1 MKKEFICKFNNQK
14 IYGILFIPDN
24 IDKKIPIVIL
34 SHGLS
39 LDHTLMIPYA
49 EKLLKYDIASYV
61 FDFRGGGYESKSDG
75 KISDM
80 SILTEIDDLNCVID
94 NIKELDYIDSENI
107 YLAGH
112 SQGGLVSS
120 LVANNRSDEINGLF
134 LFAPA
139 YIIPDDMKELDNP
152 REKNVINIMPEY
164 TGQIY
169 IDGANSI
176 NLYDDI
182 LNFKKEVY
190 IFHGKLD
197 SRVYLKYSIEA
208 NELYENSTL
217 IVFDEEEHRFTDSTK
232 DIVVEKINNQIKKNK
247 KEHD

>member
-14 IYGILFIPDN
+14 IYGILFLPEH
-24 IDKKIPIVIL
+24 IDKKIPIIIL

-39 LDHTLMIPYA
+39 LDHSLMIPYA
-49 EKLLKYDIASYV
+49 EKLLKHDIASYV

-80 SILTEIDDLNCVID
+80 SIITEKDDLNCVID
-94 NIKELDYIDSENI
+94 NIKELDYVDSDKI

-120 LVANNRSDEINGLF
+120 LVANDRPEDIEALF

-164 TGQIY
+164 TGQTY

-208 NELYENSTL
+208 NQLYENCTL
-217 IVFDEEEHRFTDSTK
+217 VVFDNEEHRFTDDTK
-232 DIVVEKINNQIKKNK
+232 NIVVEKISKILEK
-247 KEHD
+247 